1 MDQAIFRS
9 QSAVDGAP
17 GFRERSGETVT
28 IVAEIREDDAEVASD
43 EQVARLFRIRFSDG
57 VETEAFEDELIT
69 DEVSEAS

>member
-57 VETEAFEDELIT
+57 VETEAFEDELVA

>member
-17 GFRERSGETVT
+17 GFRERSGETVK

-57 VETEAFEDELIT
+57 VETEAFEDELVA

>member
-28 IVAEIREDDAEVASD
+28 IVAEIREDDAEVASE

-57 VETEAFEDELIT
+57 VETEAFEDELVA

>member
-1 MDQAIFRS
+1 MDEAIFRS

-17 GFRERSGETVT
+17 GFRERSGETVSV
-28 IVAEIREDDAEVASD
+28 VAEIREDDPQVPSD
-43 EQVARLFRIRFSDG
+43 DDVARLYRIRFSDG